1 MAPIDDLLGRNV
13 QEIRATALV
22 TFPHIPLERRPTMA
36 AYLCP
41 PAVIH
46 GEHAVKTSQIV
57 AEVRDR
63 HPDAAWA
70 PRIDGIAAS
79 TGIDT
84 RGWMLPLEAAAAPG
98 KGGGLR
104 TLGVGAAQEALAGG
118 GFSQPDVDRIVAA
131 LEAVPAPQT
140 VQERTAPAWEA
151 VRSYG
156 ERAARGALQIAGLDA
171 ADVDCLITSHSTT
184 PALPGLDIALANKLS
199 LRSDVLLLPAT
210 QWACIAGTRSL
221 ALAAD
226 LVAADPDRVV
236 LVVISEALSTTYQ
249 PADDTLESLIVRLL
263 FADTA
268 VAAVVTGRPRPE
280 SVLRLDSAWHH
291 TLPGTQDLHRLE
303 TRADGTHFV
312 MDRRGPRAVQET
324 VTAMW
329 EWLRVRYQ
337 DDPDSWHPD
346 VLLAHPGGTRVL
358 EYMEQT
364 MPDAWPSGLLDFSR
378 ESYTSGNR
386 GGAAVFDIMRRAH
399 DAGQKPGT
407 RAVLYAAAPGLTATA
422 LEGEWL

>member
-1 MAPIDDLLGRNV
+1 
-13 QEIRATALV
+13 
-22 TFPHIPLERRPTMA
+22 MA

-57 AEVRDR
+57 AEVKDR
-63 HPDAAWA
+63 HPNAAWA

-79 TGIDT
+79 TGIET
-84 RGWMLPLEAAAAPG
+84 RGWMLPLETAVASG
-98 KGGGLR
+98 KGNALSAV
-104 TLGVGAAQEALAGG
+104 GVEPAQEALTRD
-118 GFSQPDVDRIVAA
+118 GFTRQDVDRVIAA
-131 LEAVPAPQT
+131 LETVPAPQT

-151 VRSYG
+151 VQAYG

-184 PALPGLDIALANKLS
+184 PALPGLDMSLANRLS
-199 LRSDVLLLPAT
+199 LRSDAMLLPAT

-280 SVLRLDSAWHH
+280 SVLRLDAAWHH

-303 TRADGTHFV
+303 TREDGTHFV

-329 EWLRVRYQ
+329 EWLRNRYQ
-337 DDPDSWHPD
+337 DDPDAWHPD

-364 MPDAWPSGLLDFSR
+364 MPDTWPAGLLDHSR

-386 GGAAVFDIMRRAH
+386 GGAAVFDILRRAH
-399 DAGQKPGT
+399 DAGQQKPGN

-422 LEGEWL
+422 LEGQWL

>member
-1 MAPIDDLLGRNV
+1 MG
-13 QEIRATALV
+13 
-22 TFPHIPLERRPTMA
+22 

-41 PAVIH
+41 PAVLH
-46 GEHAVKTSQIV
+46 GEHIVQTGQIL
-57 AEVRDR
+57 AEVRSR
-63 HPDAAWA
+63 HPQAPWL

-79 TGIDT
+79 TGIAS
-84 RGWMLPLEAAAAPG
+84 RGWMLPLETAVAPG
-98 KGGGLR
+98 GGSGLR
-104 TLGVGAAQEALAGG
+104 TPGAGPARAALAAG
-118 GFSQPDVDRIVAA
+118 GFTDREVNRAIAA

-140 VQERTAPAWEA
+140 IEERTAPAWAA
-151 VRSYG
+151 VQTYG
-156 ERAARGALQIAGLDA
+156 ERAARQALRTAGLDA

-184 PALPGLDIALANKLS
+184 PALPGLDLS
-199 LRSDVLLLPAT
+199 LLNRLPLRRDVLLLPAT

-268 VAAVVTGRPRPE
+268 VAVVVTGRPRTE
-280 SVLRLDSAWHH
+280 SVLRLDAAWHH
-291 TLPGTQDLHRLE
+291 TLPGTADLHRLD

-324 VTAMW
+324 VAAMW
-329 EWLRVRYQ
+329 EWLRVRHQ
-337 DDPDSWHPD
+337 DDGHAWHPD
-346 VLLAHPGGTRVL
+346 LLLAHPGGTRVL

-364 MPDAWPSGLLDFSR
+364 MPDGWPSGLLAYSR
-378 ESYTSGNR
+378 DSYTTGNR
-386 GGAAVFDIMRRAH
+386 GGAAVLDILGRAH
-399 DAGQKPGT
+399 DAGQKTGSRT
-407 RAVLYAAAPGLTATA
+407 VLYAAAPGLTATA
-422 LEGEWL
+422 VEGEWL

>member
-1 MAPIDDLLGRNV
+1 
-13 QEIRATALV
+13 
-22 TFPHIPLERRPTMA
+22 MA

-46 GEHAVKTSQIV
+46 GKHAVKTSQIV

-63 HPDAAWA
+63 HPHAAWA
-70 PRIDGIAAS
+70 PRIDSIAAS
-79 TGIDT
+79 TGIES
-84 RGWMLPLEAAAAPG
+84 RGWMLPLESAVAPG
-98 KGGGLR
+98 DGSALR
-104 TLGVGAAQEALAGG
+104 AVGVEPAQKALAGE
-118 GFSQPDVDRIVAA
+118 GFTPRDVERALAA
-131 LEAVPAPQT
+131 LESIPAPQT

-151 VRSYG
+151 VQSYG
-156 ERAARGALQIAGLDA
+156 EHAARGALQIAGLDV
-171 ADVDCLITSHSTT
+171 ADVDCLITSNSTT
-184 PALPGLDIALANKLS
+184 PALPGLDIALANR
-199 LRSDVLLLPAT
+199 LRLRNDAMLLPAT

-236 LVVISEALSTTYQ
+236 LVVIAEALSTTYQ

-268 VAAVVTGRPRPE
+268 VAAVVTGRPRRE
-280 SVLRLDSAWHH
+280 SVLRLDAAWHH

-312 MDRRGPRAVQET
+312 MDRRGPRAVQQT

-329 EWLRVRYQ
+329 EWLRTRYQ
-337 DDPDSWHPD
+337 DSPDAWHPD

-364 MPDAWPSGLLDFSR
+364 MPDTWPSGLLDHSR
-378 ESYTSGNR
+378 DSYTSGNR
-386 GGAAVFDIMRRAH
+386 GGAAVFDILRRAH
-399 DAGQKPGT
+399 DAGRQKPGD

-422 LEGEWL
+422 LEGVWL

>member
-1 MAPIDDLLGRNV
+1 MPAFLS
-13 QEIRATALV
+13 
-22 TFPHIPLERRPTMA
+22 
-36 AYLCP
+36 P

-46 GEHAVKTSQIV
+46 GEHTVKTSEIV
-57 AEVRDR
+57 ADVLGR

-70 PRIDGIAAS
+70 PRVESIAAS
-79 TGIDT
+79 TGIEA
-84 RGWMLPLEAAAAPG
+84 RGWMLPLQAAVAPG
-98 KGGGLR
+98 GGNGLPAA
-104 TLGVGAAQEALAGG
+104 GADATRAALAREGVTG
-118 GFSQPDVDRIVAA
+118 PDADRVIAA
-131 LEAVPAPQT
+131 LEAITAPQT
-140 VQERTAPAWEA
+140 VAERTAPAWAA
-151 VRSYG
+151 VQEYG

-171 ADVDCLITSHSTT
+171 SDIDCVITSNSTT
-184 PALPGLDIALANKLS
+184 PALPGLDVSLANRLP
-199 LRSDVLLLPAT
+199 LRDDVLLLPAT

-280 SVLRLDSAWHH
+280 SVLRLDSAWNH
-291 TLPGTQDLHRLE
+291 TLPGTQDLHRLD

-329 EWLRVRYQ
+329 AWLQERYGE
-337 DDPDSWHPD
+337 DPEAWHPD

-364 MPDAWPSGLLDFSR
+364 MPEAWPSGLLEFSR
-378 ESYTSGNR
+378 DSYTSGNR
-386 GGAAVFDIMRRAH
+386 GGAAVFDIMRRAY
-399 DAGQKPGT
+399 DSGQAPGS

-422 LEGEWL
+422 LEGQWL

>member
-1 MAPIDDLLGRNV
+1 
-13 QEIRATALV
+13 
-22 TFPHIPLERRPTMA
+22 MA

-57 AEVRDR
+57 EEVRER
-63 HPDAAWA
+63 HPHAAWA
-70 PRIDGIAAS
+70 PRIDSIAAS
-79 TGIDT
+79 TGIES
-84 RGWMLPLEAAAAPG
+84 RGWMLPLETAVAPG
-98 KGGGLR
+98 ASG
-104 TLGVGAAQEALAGG
+104 ALAATGAG
-118 GFSQPDVDRIVAA
+118 PARAALARDGFTERDVDRVIAA
-131 LEAVPAPQT
+131 LDAVPAPQT

-151 VRSYG
+151 VQAYG
-156 ERAARGALQIAGLDA
+156 ERAARGALQIAGLDVS
-171 ADVDCLITSHSTT
+171 DVDCLITSNSTT
-184 PALPGLDIALANKLS
+184 PALPGLDVALANRLP
-199 LRSDVLLLPAT
+199 LRSDAMLLPAS
-210 QWACIAGTRSL
+210 QWACVAGTRSL

-268 VAAVVTGRPRPE
+268 VAAVVTGRPRPQ
-280 SVLRLDSAWHH
+280 SVLRLDASWNH
-291 TLPGTQDLHRLE
+291 TLPDTQDLHRLE

-312 MDRRGPRAVQET
+312 MDRRGPRAVQNT

-329 EWLRVRYQ
+329 EWLDERYR
-337 DDPDSWHPD
+337 DDPHSWHPD

-364 MPDAWPSGLLDFSR
+364 MPEEWPSGLLEHSR
-378 ESYTSGNR
+378 DSYTSGNR
-386 GGAAVFDIMRRAH
+386 GGAAVFDILRRAH
-399 DAGQKPGT
+399 DAGQAPGS

-422 LEGEWL
+422 LEGQWL

>member
-1 MAPIDDLLGRNV
+1 
-13 QEIRATALV
+13 
-22 TFPHIPLERRPTMA
+22 MA
-36 AYLCP
+36 AYVCP

-63 HPDAAWA
+63 HPNAAWE

-79 TGIDT
+79 TGIET
-84 RGWMLPLEAAAAPG
+84 RGWMLPLETAVAPG
-98 KGGGLR
+98 NGGGLR
-104 TLGVGAAQEALAGG
+104 SVGVDAAQEALVRD
-118 GFSQPDVDRIVAA
+118 GFSPQDVDRAIAA
-131 LEAVPAPQT
+131 LEAIPAAQT

-151 VRSYG
+151 VQSYG
-156 ERAARGALQIAGLDA
+156 ERAARGALQIAGLDV
-171 ADVDCLITSHSTT
+171 ADVDCLITSNSTT
-184 PALPGLDIALANKLS
+184 PALPGLDVALANRLS
-199 LRSDVLLLPAT
+199 LRDDAMLLPAS
-210 QWACIAGTRSL
+210 QWACVAGTRSL
-221 ALAAD
+221 ALAAE

-236 LVVISEALSTTYQ
+236 LVVIAEALSTTYQ

-268 VAAVVTGRPRPE
+268 TAVVVTGRQRRE
-280 SVLRLDSAWHH
+280 SVLRLDASWNH

-303 TRADGTHFV
+303 TRSDGTHFV

-337 DDPDSWHPD
+337 DEPGSWHPD

-364 MPDAWPSGLLDFSR
+364 MPDTWPSGLLDHSR
-378 ESYTSGNR
+378 ASYTTGNR
-386 GGAAVFDIMRRAH
+386 GGAAVFDIMRRAY
-399 DAGQKPGT
+399 DAGQEPGS
-407 RAVLYAAAPGLTATA
+407 RAVLYAAAPGLSATA
-422 LEGEWL
+422 LAGEWL

>member
-1 MAPIDDLLGRNV
+1 
-13 QEIRATALV
+13 
-22 TFPHIPLERRPTMA
+22 MA

-46 GEHAVKTSQIV
+46 GEHAVRTSQIV

-63 HPDAAWA
+63 HPHAAWA

-79 TGIDT
+79 TGIET
-84 RGWMLPLEAAAAPG
+84 RGWMLPLEAAVAPG
-98 KGGGLR
+98 GGALR
-104 TLGVGAAQEALAGG
+104 AAGIGRAQEALARE
-118 GFSQPDVDRIVAA
+118 GFTGQDVDRAIAA
-131 LEAVPAPQT
+131 LEAIPAPQT

-151 VRSYG
+151 VQSYG
-156 ERAARGALQIAGLDA
+156 EHAARGALQIAGLDV
-171 ADVDCLITSHSTT
+171 ADVDCLITSNSTT
-184 PALPGLDIALANKLS
+184 PALPGLDVALANRLS
-199 LRSDVLLLPAT
+199 LRDDVMLLPAT
-210 QWACIAGTRSL
+210 QWACVAGTRSL

-268 VAAVVTGRPRPE
+268 VAAVVTGRRRRE
-280 SVLRLDSAWHH
+280 SVLRLDAAWHH

-303 TRADGTHFV
+303 TRADGNHFV

-329 EWLRVRYQ
+329 EWLRVRHQ
-337 DDPDSWHPD
+337 DDPEAWHPD

-364 MPDAWPSGLLDFSR
+364 MPDTWPSGLLEHSR
-378 ESYTSGNR
+378 ASYTSGNR
-386 GGAAVFDIMRRAH
+386 GGAAVFDILRRAH
-399 DAGQKPGT
+399 DAGQKPGS
-407 RAVLYAAAPGLTATA
+407 RAVLYAAAPGLSATA
-422 LEGEWL
+422 LAGEWL

>member
-1 MAPIDDLLGRNV
+1 
-13 QEIRATALV
+13 
-22 TFPHIPLERRPTMA
+22 MA

-57 AEVRDR
+57 EEVRER
-63 HPDAAWA
+63 HPHAAWA
-70 PRIDGIAAS
+70 PRIDSIAAS
-79 TGIDT
+79 TGIES
-84 RGWMLPLEAAAAPG
+84 RGWMLPLEAAVAPG
-98 KGGGLR
+98 ASG
-104 TLGVGAAQEALAGG
+104 ALAATGAG
-118 GFSQPDVDRIVAA
+118 PARAALARDGFTERDVDRVIAA
-131 LEAVPAPQT
+131 LDAVPAPQT

-151 VRSYG
+151 VQAYG
-156 ERAARGALQIAGLDA
+156 ERAARGALQIAGLDVS
-171 ADVDCLITSHSTT
+171 DVDCLITSNSTT
-184 PALPGLDIALANKLS
+184 PALPGLDVALANRLP
-199 LRSDVLLLPAT
+199 LRSDAMLLPAS
-210 QWACIAGTRSL
+210 QWACVAGTRSL

-268 VAAVVTGRPRPE
+268 VAAVVTGRPRPQ
-280 SVLRLDSAWHH
+280 SVLRLDASWNH
-291 TLPGTQDLHRLE
+291 TLPDTQDLHRLE

-312 MDRRGPRAVQET
+312 MDRRGPRAVQNT

-329 EWLRVRYQ
+329 EWLDERYR
-337 DDPDSWHPD
+337 DDPHSWHPD

-364 MPDAWPSGLLDFSR
+364 MPEEWPSGLLDHSR
-378 ESYTSGNR
+378 DSYTSGNR
-386 GGAAVFDIMRRAH
+386 GGAAVFDILRRAH
-399 DAGQKPGT
+399 DAGQAPGS

-422 LEGEWL
+422 LEGQWL

>member
-1 MAPIDDLLGRNV
+1 
-13 QEIRATALV
+13 
-22 TFPHIPLERRPTMA
+22 MA

-57 AEVRDR
+57 DEVRER

-70 PRIDGIAAS
+70 PRIESIAAS
-79 TGIDT
+79 TGIES
-84 RGWMLPLEAAAAPG
+84 RGWMLPLETAVAPG
-98 KGGGLR
+98 TSG
-104 TLGVGAAQEALAGG
+104 ALAATGSG
-118 GFSQPDVDRIVAA
+118 PARAALTRDGFTEQDVDRVIAA
-131 LEAVPAPQT
+131 LDAVHAPQT

-151 VRSYG
+151 VQAYG
-156 ERAARGALQIAGLDA
+156 ERAARGALQIAGLDVS
-171 ADVDCLITSHSTT
+171 DVDCLITSNSTT
-184 PALPGLDIALANKLS
+184 PALPGLDVSLANRLP
-199 LRSDVLLLPAT
+199 LRSDAMLLPAS
-210 QWACIAGTRSL
+210 QWACVAGTRSL

-268 VAAVVTGRPRPE
+268 VAAVVTGRPRPQ
-280 SVLRLDSAWHH
+280 SVLRLDASWHH
-291 TLPGTQDLHRLE
+291 TLPDTQDLHRLE

-312 MDRRGPRAVQET
+312 MDRRGPRAVQNT

-329 EWLRVRYQ
+329 EWLNERYQ
-337 DDPDSWHPD
+337 DDPHSWHPD

-364 MPDAWPSGLLDFSR
+364 MPEEWPSGLLDHSR
-378 ESYTSGNR
+378 DSYTSGNR
-386 GGAAVFDIMRRAH
+386 GGAAVFDILRRAH
-399 DAGQKPGT
+399 DAGQAPGS

-422 LEGEWL
+422 LEGQWL

>member
-1 MAPIDDLLGRNV
+1 
-13 QEIRATALV
+13 
-22 TFPHIPLERRPTMA
+22 MA

-46 GEHAVKTSQIV
+46 GEHAVETSQIV

-63 HPDAAWA
+63 HPNAVWA

-79 TGIDT
+79 TGIET
-84 RGWMLPLEAAAAPG
+84 RGWMLPLEAAVAPG
-98 KGGGLR
+98 SGGALR
-104 TLGVGAAQEALAGG
+104 AVGTGAAQEALARD
-118 GFSQPDVDRIVAA
+118 GFTQQDVDRVIAA
-131 LEAVPAPQT
+131 LEAIPTPQT

-151 VRSYG
+151 VQSYG

-171 ADVDCLITSHSTT
+171 ADVDCLITSNSTT
-184 PALPGLDIALANKLS
+184 PALPGLDIALANR
-199 LRSDVLLLPAT
+199 LRLRGDAMLLPAT

-221 ALAAD
+221 ALAAE

-236 LVVISEALSTTYQ
+236 LVVIAEALSTTYQ

-280 SVLRLDSAWHH
+280 SVLRLDAAWHH
-291 TLPGTQDLHRLE
+291 TLPGTHDLHRLD

-337 DDPDSWHPD
+337 DHPDAWHPD

-364 MPDAWPSGLLDFSR
+364 MPDAWPSGLLDHSR
-378 ESYTSGNR
+378 DSYTTGNR

-399 DAGQKPGT
+399 DAGQKPGS

-422 LEGEWL
+422 LDGEWL

>member
-1 MAPIDDLLGRNV
+1 
-13 QEIRATALV
+13 
-22 TFPHIPLERRPTMA
+22 MA

-46 GEHAVKTSQIV
+46 GAHPVTTGQIV

-63 HPDAAWA
+63 HRHAAWA

-79 TGIDT
+79 TGIET
-84 RGWMLPLEAAAAPG
+84 RGWMLPLEAAVA
-98 KGGGLR
+98 
-104 TLGVGAAQEALAGG
+104 AGG
-118 GFSQPDVDRIVAA
+118 GPGAPGTEETQRALLREGFAEQDVDRVIAA
-131 LEAVPAPQT
+131 LEAIPRRQT
-140 VQERTAPAWEA
+140 VQERTAPAFEA
-151 VRSYG
+151 VQAYG
-156 ERAARGALQIAGLDA
+156 EHAARGALQIAALDV
-171 ADVDCLITSHSTT
+171 ADVDCLITSNSTT
-184 PALPGLDIALANKLS
+184 PALPGLDVALANRLP
-199 LRSDVLLLPAT
+199 LRGDAMLLPAT
-210 QWACIAGTRSL
+210 QWACVAGTRSL
-221 ALAAD
+221 ALAAE

-280 SVLRLDSAWHH
+280 SVLRLDAAWHH
-291 TLPGTQDLHRLE
+291 TLPGTRDLHRLE

-329 EWLRVRYQ
+329 EWLRLRHR
-337 DDPDSWHPD
+337 DAPEPWHPD
-346 VLLAHPGGTRVL
+346 LLLAHPGGTRVL

-364 MPDAWPSGLLDFSR
+364 MPDSWPSGLLEHSR
-378 ESYTSGNR
+378 DSYTTGNR
-386 GGAAVFDIMRRAH
+386 GGAAVFDILRRAH
-399 DAGQKPGT
+399 DAGQKAGS

>member
-1 MAPIDDLLGRNV
+1 
-13 QEIRATALV
+13 
-22 TFPHIPLERRPTMA
+22 MA
-36 AYLCP
+36 AYVCP

-63 HPDAAWA
+63 HPNAAWE

-79 TGIDT
+79 TGIEA
-84 RGWMLPLEAAAAPG
+84 RGWMLPLETAVAPG
-98 KGGGLR
+98 DGSGLR
-104 TLGVGAAQEALAGG
+104 SVGVDAAQEALARD
-118 GFSQPDVDRIVAA
+118 GFSPQDVDRAIAA
-131 LEAVPAPQT
+131 LEAIPAPQT

-151 VRSYG
+151 VQSYG
-156 ERAARGALQIAGLDA
+156 ERAARGALQIAGLDV
-171 ADVDCLITSHSTT
+171 ADVDCLITSNSTT
-184 PALPGLDIALANKLS
+184 PALPGLDVALANRLS
-199 LRSDVLLLPAT
+199 LRDDAMLLPAS
-210 QWACIAGTRSL
+210 QWACVAGTRSL
-221 ALAAD
+221 ALAAE

-236 LVVISEALSTTYQ
+236 LVVIAEALSTTYQ

-268 VAAVVTGRPRPE
+268 TAVVVTGRRRRE
-280 SVLRLDSAWHH
+280 SVLRLDASWNH

-303 TRADGTHFV
+303 TRSDGTHFV

-329 EWLRVRYQ
+329 EWLRVRHQ
-337 DDPDSWHPD
+337 DEPGSWHPD

-364 MPDAWPSGLLDFSR
+364 MPDTWPSGLLDHSR
-378 ESYTSGNR
+378 DSYTTGNR
-386 GGAAVFDIMRRAH
+386 GGAAVFDIMRRAY
-399 DAGQKPGT
+399 DAGQKPGS
-407 RAVLYAAAPGLTATA
+407 RAVLYAAAPGLSATA
-422 LEGEWL
+422 LTGEWL

>member
-1 MAPIDDLLGRNV
+1 
-13 QEIRATALV
+13 
-22 TFPHIPLERRPTMA
+22 MA

-46 GEHAVKTSQIV
+46 GEHSVKTQEIV
-57 AEVRDR
+57 AEVQGR
-63 HPDAAWA
+63 HPHAAWA
-70 PRIDGIAAS
+70 PRVDGIAAS
-79 TGIDT
+79 TGIET
-84 RGWMLPLEAAAAPG
+84 RGWMLPLETAVAPG
-98 KGGGLR
+98 TGGGLP
-104 TLGVGAAQEALAGG
+104 AAGTGPAREALARD
-118 GFSQPDVDRIVAA
+118 GFTEQDVDRAVAA
-131 LEAVPAPQT
+131 LEAIPAPQT

-151 VRSYG
+151 VQSYG

-171 ADVDCLITSHSTT
+171 SDVDCLITSNSTT
-184 PALPGLDIALANKLS
+184 PALPGLDVALANRLP
-199 LRSDVLLLPAT
+199 LRGDTMLLPAA
-210 QWACIAGTRSL
+210 QWACVAGTRSL

-249 PADDTLESLIVRLL
+249 PGDDTLESLIVRLL

-329 EWLRVRYQ
+329 EWLRVRFE
-337 DDPDSWHPD
+337 DDPDAWHPD

-364 MPDAWPSGLLDFSR
+364 MPQEWPSGLLEFSR
-378 ESYTSGNR
+378 DSYTSGNR
-386 GGAAVFDIMRRAH
+386 GGAAVFDILRRAH
-399 DAGQKPGT
+399 DAGQPAGS

>member
-1 MAPIDDLLGRNV
+1 
-13 QEIRATALV
+13 
-22 TFPHIPLERRPTMA
+22 MA

-57 AEVRDR
+57 AEVSDR
-63 HPDAAWA
+63 HPNAAWA

-79 TGIDT
+79 TGIET
-84 RGWMLPLEAAAAPG
+84 RGWMLPLETAVAPG
-98 KGGGLR
+98 KGNALR
-104 TLGVGAAQEALAGG
+104 AVGVEPAQEALARD
-118 GFSQPDVDRIVAA
+118 GFTRQDVDRVIAS
-131 LEAVPAPQT
+131 LETVPAPQT

-151 VRSYG
+151 VQSYG

-184 PALPGLDIALANKLS
+184 PALPGLDMSLANRLS
-199 LRSDVLLLPAT
+199 LRSDAMLLPAT

-268 VAAVVTGRPRPE
+268 VAAVVTGRQRPE
-280 SVLRLDSAWHH
+280 SVLRLDAAWHH

-303 TRADGTHFV
+303 TREDGTHFV

-329 EWLRVRYQ
+329 EWLRNRYQ
-337 DDPDSWHPD
+337 DDPDAWHPD

-364 MPDAWPSGLLDFSR
+364 MPDAWPSGLLDYSR
-378 ESYTSGNR
+378 DSYTSGNR
-386 GGAAVFDIMRRAH
+386 GGAAVFDILRRAH
-399 DAGQKPGT
+399 DAGQQKPGNS
-407 RAVLYAAAPGLTATA
+407 AVLYAAAPGLTATA
-422 LEGEWL
+422 LEGQWL

>member
-1 MAPIDDLLGRNV
+1 
-13 QEIRATALV
+13 
-22 TFPHIPLERRPTMA
+22 MA

-46 GEHAVKTSQIV
+46 GEHAVKTSEIV
-57 AEVRDR
+57 AEVQDR
-63 HPDAAWA
+63 HPHAPWE

-79 TGIDT
+79 TGIET
-84 RGWMLPLEAAAAPG
+84 RGWMLPLETAVAPG
-98 KGGGLR
+98 EGSGLR
-104 TLGVGAAQEALAGG
+104 TLGREPAQQALIRD
-118 GFSQPDVDRIVAA
+118 GFSQQDVDRVIAA
-131 LEAVPAPQT
+131 LEAIPAPQT

-151 VRSYG
+151 VQSYG
-156 ERAARGALQIAGLDA
+156 ERAARGALQTAGLDA
-171 ADVDCLITSHSTT
+171 SDVDCLITSHSTT
-184 PALPGLDIALANKLS
+184 PALPGLDMTLANRLE
-199 LRSDVLLLPAT
+199 LRSDVMLLPAT

-280 SVLRLDSAWHH
+280 AVLRLDSAWHH

-303 TRADGTHFV
+303 TRDDGTHFV

-329 EWLRVRYQ
+329 DWLHARYQ
-337 DDPDSWHPD
+337 DDPDAWHPD

-364 MPDAWPSGLLDFSR
+364 MPDTWPPGLLDYSR
-378 ESYTSGNR
+378 DSYTSGNR
-386 GGAAVFDIMRRAH
+386 GGAAVFDILRRAH
-399 DAGQKPGT
+399 DAGHQKPGN

-422 LEGEWL
+422 LEGQWL

>member
-1 MAPIDDLLGRNV
+1 MPAFLS
-13 QEIRATALV
+13 
-22 TFPHIPLERRPTMA
+22 
-36 AYLCP
+36 P

-46 GEHAVKTSQIV
+46 GEHTVKTSEIV
-57 AEVRDR
+57 TDVLGR

-70 PRIDGIAAS
+70 PRVESIAAS
-79 TGIDT
+79 TGIEA
-84 RGWMLPLEAAAAPG
+84 RGWMLPLQAAVAPG
-98 KGGGLR
+98 GGNGLPAA
-104 TLGVGAAQEALAGG
+104 GADATRAALAREGVTG
-118 GFSQPDVDRIVAA
+118 PDADRVIAA
-131 LEAVPAPQT
+131 LEAIPAPQT
-140 VQERTAPAWEA
+140 VAERTAPAWAA
-151 VRSYG
+151 VQEYG

-171 ADVDCLITSHSTT
+171 SDIDCVITSNSTT
-184 PALPGLDIALANKLS
+184 PALPGLDVSLANRLP
-199 LRSDVLLLPAT
+199 LRNDVLLLPAT

-280 SVLRLDSAWHH
+280 SVLRLDSAWNH
-291 TLPGTQDLHRLE
+291 TLPGTQDLHRLD

-329 EWLRVRYQ
+329 AWLQERYGE
-337 DDPDSWHPD
+337 DPEAWHPD

-364 MPDAWPSGLLDFSR
+364 MPEAWPSGLLEFSR
-378 ESYTSGNR
+378 DSYTSGNR
-386 GGAAVFDIMRRAH
+386 GGAAVFDIMRRAY
-399 DAGQKPGT
+399 DAGQAPGS

-422 LEGEWL
+422 LEGQWL

>member
-1 MAPIDDLLGRNV
+1 
-13 QEIRATALV
+13 
-22 TFPHIPLERRPTMA
+22 MA

-46 GEHAVKTSQIV
+46 GENAVETSRIV

-63 HPDAAWA
+63 HPNAAWA

-79 TGIDT
+79 TGIET
-84 RGWMLPLEAAAAPG
+84 RGWMLPLEAATAPG
-98 KGGGLR
+98 SAGA
-104 TLGVGAAQEALAGG
+104 LGAVGSGTAQEALARE
-118 GFSQPDVDRIVAA
+118 GFTQQDVDRAIAA
-131 LEAVPAPQT
+131 LEAIPAPQT

-151 VRSYG
+151 VQNYG
-156 ERAARGALQIAGLDA
+156 ERAARGALQAAGLDA

-184 PALPGLDIALANKLS
+184 PALPGLDVALADRLP
-199 LRSDVLLLPAT
+199 LRRDVMLLPAT
-210 QWACIAGTRSL
+210 QWACVAGTRSL

-236 LVVISEALSTTYQ
+236 LVVIAEALSTTYQ

-268 VAAVVTGRPRPE
+268 VAAVVTGRRRTE
-280 SVLRLDSAWHH
+280 SVLRLDAAWHH

-337 DDPDSWHPD
+337 DDPDAWHPD

-364 MPDAWPSGLLDFSR
+364 MPDTWPSGLLDFSR

-386 GGAAVFDIMRRAH
+386 GGAAVFDILRRAH
-399 DAGQKPGT
+399 DAGLKPGS

>member
-1 MAPIDDLLGRNV
+1 M
-13 QEIRATALV
+13 T
-22 TFPHIPLERRPTMA
+22 
-36 AYLCP
+36 AYLSP

-46 GEHAVKTSQIV
+46 GDYAVETSQIA
-57 AEVRDR
+57 AEVRGR
-63 HPDAAWA
+63 HPHAAWA

-84 RGWMLPLEAAAAPG
+84 RGWMLPLETAVAPG
-98 KGGGLR
+98 SGNGL
-104 TLGVGAAQEALAGG
+104 GAPGIGPARDALARD
-118 GFSQPDVDRIVAA
+118 GFTEQDVDRVIAS
-131 LEAVPAPQT
+131 LEAIPAPQT

-151 VRSYG
+151 VQSYG
-156 ERAARGALQIAGLDA
+156 ERAARGALQSAGLDA
-171 ADVDCLITSHSTT
+171 TDVDCLITSHSTT
-184 PALPGLDIALANKLS
+184 PALPGLDVALANKLP
-199 LRSDVLLLPAT
+199 LRDDVMLLPAT

-236 LVVISEALSTTYQ
+236 LVVIAEALSTTYQ

-268 VAAVVTGRPRPE
+268 VAAVVTGRQRPE
-280 SVLRLDSAWHH
+280 SVLRLDAAWHH
-291 TLPGTQDLHRLE
+291 TLPSTQDLHRLE

-312 MDRRGPRAVQET
+312 MDRRGPRAVQDT

-329 EWLRVRYQ
+329 EWLRVRHQ

-364 MPDAWPSGLLDFSR
+364 MPSEWPSGLLDYSR
-378 ESYTSGNR
+378 DSYTSGNR
-386 GGAAVFDIMRRAH
+386 GGAAVFDILRRAH
-399 DAGQKPGT
+399 DSGQQPGN
-407 RAVLYAAAPGLTATA
+407 RAVLFAAAPGLTATA
-422 LEGEWL
+422 VEGEWL